1 MDQTRNPLMKTSNFV
16 ALAVGLLL
24 TAVQFWAIYY
34 DARHGVSH
42 YQGEIAT
49 ALPAHR

>member
-1 MDQTRNPLMKTSNFV
+1 MTSRTLV

-24 TAVQFWAIYY
+24 IAAEFMAMRY
-34 DARHGVSH
+34 DARHGVAD
-42 YQGEIAT
+42 YQGEVAT